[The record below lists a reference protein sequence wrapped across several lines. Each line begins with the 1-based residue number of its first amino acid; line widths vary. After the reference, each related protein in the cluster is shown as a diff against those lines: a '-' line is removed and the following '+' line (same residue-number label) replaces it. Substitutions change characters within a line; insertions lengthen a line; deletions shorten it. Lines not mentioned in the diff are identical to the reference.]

1 MALSQVDPSQN
12 LVSPK
17 ESYLCLYVYKG
28 NLDECKYLYK
38 RRSFRDFNNYVW
50 VAFHGDKVRI
60 PNPVWSIM
68 QQFTKV
74 IRPDSLNRIV
84 ATNLKAQTLSRS
96 NVEQAAQDL
105 SSEDQLYKY
114 IIYIWDGQDTSNQT
128 RANAMVK
135 ASELH

>member
-1 MALSQVDPSQN
+1 
-12 LVSPK
+12 
-17 ESYLCLYVYKG
+17 
-28 NLDECKYLYK
+28 
-38 RRSFRDFNNYVW
+38 
-50 VAFHGDKVRI
+50 
-60 PNPVWSIM
+60 M